1 MADNKTYVFGH
12 TNPDTD
18 SISCAITMA
27 NLQNELGKEA
37 QSFRLGDVN
46 KETKFAL
53 KTFNFQEPELL
64 TSIDDSANV
73 IMVDNNEFVQSVSG
87 IEKAHIKMVVDHH
100 KLNLHTAEPVHCIS
114 EPVGCASTIMYKL
127 YKQDDV
133 YITPSTAG
141 MMLSAIISD
150 TLMFKSPTCT
160 EQDRKTAEKLAK
172 IAGVDLQD
180 YGFKML
186 EAGTDISYYT
196 ADEVIKI
203 DSKDFEQDKIKMTIA
218 QVNCSNVNE
227 VLKRKSE
234 LEKAIESRIKAE
246 NTDLFVFVITDIL
259 EANSDAIVLGNKT
272 DIFEK
277 AFNTQLSNNSAHL
290 QGVVSR
296 KKQIVPPLIGAIN

>member
-186 EAGTDISYYT
+186 EAGTDISDYT
-196 ADEVIKI
+196 
-203 DSKDFEQDKIKMTIA
+203 
-218 QVNCSNVNE
+218 
-227 VLKRKSE
+227 
-234 LEKAIESRIKAE
+234 
-246 NTDLFVFVITDIL
+246 VITDIL